1 MKRLL
6 GSLCLTACV
15 FALLASA
22 SAQEQLNF
30 ADLPLISSPQPM
42 PNGYG
47 QLSWGNF
54 FYVNPF
60 GWATAGPGYKLGSS
74 RQDVA
79 FIGGEFCRLG
89 GNTCFGTITVNNPI
103 SFVPISADVAGGY
116 GPAAVTA
123 TAYTNGK
130 FVGQANY
137 FVGTQMQKLLFP
149 ASWGAVTEVDLQV
162 TGATGDLVIY
172 DLSLYTL
179 GG

>member
-6 GSLCLTACV
+6 GSLCLTICV
-15 FALLASA
+15 FALLTSA
-22 SAQEQLNF
+22 GAQQVLNF

-47 QLSWGNF
+47 RLNWGNF
-54 FYVNPF
+54 FYVNPY
-60 GWATAGPGYKLGSS
+60 GWSGAGPGYKLGSS

-79 FIGGEFCRLG
+79 FIGGEFCRLS
-89 GNTCFGTITVNNPI
+89 GNTCFGTLTD
-103 SFVPISADVAGGY
+103 SLGFVLVSADVAGGY

-130 FVGQANY
+130 FVGQVNF

-149 ASWGAVTEVDLQV
+149 SSWDGVTEVDFQV

-172 DLSLYTL
+172 NLSLYTL

>member
-6 GSLCLTACV
+6 GSLCLTVCA
-15 FALLASA
+15 FALLTSA
-22 SAQEQLNF
+22 DAQQLVNF
-30 ADLPLISSPQPM
+30 ADLPLINSPQPM

-47 QLSWGNF
+47 RLSWGNF
-54 FYVNPF
+54 FYVNPY
-60 GWATAGPGYKLGSS
+60 GWSDAGPGFKLSS
-74 RQDVA
+74 ARQDIA

-89 GNTCFGTITVNNPI
+89 GNACFGTLTDSLGFELV
-103 SFVPISADVAGGY
+103 SAEVAGGY

-130 FVGQANY
+130 FVGQANF

-149 ASWGAVTEVDLQV
+149 SSWGAITEVDFQV
-162 TGATGDLVIY
+162 TGATDDLVIY
-172 DLSLYTL
+172 ELSLYTF